1 MIKIG
6 DHFNGER
13 SSNDQPVQSF
23 SRYNIGTLVA
33 IILTALAIYW
43 IMQVVLERHSIQQR
57 ISFLTSTQFIKFQ
70 QLANAAR
77 ALMHASADNA
87 IPEIVL
93 DRLTEDM
100 NQKIAEMHEVGA
112 QLDALR
118 RQLGEDTTQSDLNI
132 RLRNFLV
139 RAERL
144 GEIGNASRGR
154 RYSFWGPI
162 DFATAADSFIMRR
175 FQEEIQKSFAKSEAS
190 IAMAKRI
197 SALLILSLVI
207 GLIAVGVFILHPLLA
222 RLRAEHE
229 RKKLIES
236 KLSILAHKDSLTDIP
251 NRVSFNKML
260 NGLITEQSGITEGG
274 EGSSFSLFLV
284 DLDHFKA
291 VNDNFGH
298 PIGDRLLV
306 EAARRLVETTGSS
319 GTTAR
324 LGGDEFAILAP
335 HIGNVQQAEELAA
348 RIRNCLA
355 MPFVIDGHSFTMSGS
370 IGGAIFPRH
379 ADCSMEIIRCADLAL
394 YAAKSKRNNLTIF
407 NEEMMADRIVE
418 SRLRTALSRAV
429 ENNEFIVY
437 YQPKIDIRDGS
448 HAGFEAL
455 IRWQHPELGILAPGS
470 FLHLLDTASAMISL
484 TECVVDQ
491 VAADIR
497 RWHGAGLFPGR
508 VAINMPEAL
517 LISVAGY
524 DMLAAAIERHALNW
538 SDFAIEITEDVFVN
552 KYMEQILTSVA
563 RMREHG
569 VSIDLDDFGTG
580 FASLTNLRTFPFDDI
595 KIDRSFVSDI
605 GSNKKSEEIIKA
617 MINLV
622 TSLERNCIAE
632 GVETEAQLHFLM
644 QAGCGVAQG
653 YLFGKPVPYQVAT
666 AGLIYGKSRAHWR
679 GSVPAQLAEPSCS
692 SNQ

>member
-1 MIKIG
+1 MKIG
-6 DHFNGER
+6 DHLNGER
-13 SSNDQPVQSF
+13 GSLDQPIRSF
-23 SRYNIGTLVA
+23 SRYYIGTLVA
-33 IILTALAIYW
+33 IIFTALVIYGT
-43 IMQVVLERHSIQQR
+43 MEVVLAHHSIQQR

-87 IPEIVL
+87 IPETVL

-100 NQKIAEMHEVGA
+100 NQKIADMNDVGA
-112 QLDALR
+112 QLDALH
-118 RQLGEDTTQSDLNI
+118 RQLDEGTEPGDLNM
-132 RLRNFLV
+132 RVQQFLE
-139 RAERL
+139 RAKRL
-144 GEIGNASRGR
+144 GEIDNASRGR

-162 DFATAADSFIMRR
+162 DFAAAADGFIMRR

-190 IAMAKRI
+190 IAMAQRI

-207 GLIAVGVFILHPLLA
+207 GLLAVGAFILLPLLGK
-222 RLRAEHE
+222 LSTEHE
-229 RKKLIES
+229 RKKLIEA
-236 KLSILAHKDSLTDIP
+236 KLSILAHNDGLTDIP

-260 NGLITEQSGITEGG
+260 NRLITAPGSHTEGG
-274 EGSSFSLFLV
+274 EESSFSLFLV

-298 PIGDRLLV
+298 QIGDALLV
-306 EAARRLVETTGSS
+306 EVARRLVETIGSS
-319 GTTAR
+319 GRTAR

-335 HIGNVQQAEELAA
+335 DIADDQQAEALAA
-348 RIRNCLA
+348 RIHASLA
-355 MPFVIDGHSFTMSGS
+355 VPFVIDGHSLSMSGS

-379 ADCSMEIIRCADLAL
+379 ARSAMEIIRCADMAL
-394 YAAKSKRNNLTIF
+394 YSAKARRNNQTIF
-407 NEEMMADRIVE
+407 NEEMMADKLVE
-418 SRLRTALSRAV
+418 SRLRAALSRAA
-429 ENNEFIVY
+429 EDNEFIVY

-448 HAGFEAL
+448 HVGFEAL
-455 IRWQHPELGILAPGS
+455 VRWQHPELGILAPGS
-470 FLHLLDTASAMISL
+470 FLHLLDTASAIISL
-484 TECVVDQ
+484 TECVVYQ

-497 RWHGAGLFPGR
+497 RWRNAGLLPGR
-508 VAINMPEAL
+508 LAINMPEAL

-524 DMLAAAIERHALNW
+524 DMLAAAIERHALSW
-538 SDFAIEITEDVFVN
+538 SDFAIEITEDVFMN
-552 KYMEQILTSVA
+552 KYMEEILTTVA

-569 VSIDLDDFGTG
+569 ASIDLDDFGTG

-605 GSNKKSEEIIKA
+605 GRNKKSEEIIKA

-622 TSLERNCIAE
+622 TSLERNCVAE

-679 GSVPAQLAEPSCS
+679 GSVPAQLAES
-692 SNQ
+692 SWTSNL